1 MRPNFTGVKFRLE
14 VADGGNA
21 AGMSTDADLRLEFAM
36 TYVVRTSNPLD
47 PTTGSPWGARQYWQV
62 SEATLDGPL
71 IKARLAA
78 TGVDW
83 MGVSD
88 DGFWRPDVRAQF
100 LTDDD
105 ATVLMAYT
113 GLVQQTERFAKAAE
127 ADEPTEWG
135 DQYMRLSIRFE
146 TAAKRYGWLNTSL
159 FIARGRLLGTGHIEY
174 QILRVG

>member
-1 MRPNFTGVKFRLE
+1 
-14 VADGGNA
+14 
-21 AGMSTDADLRLEFAM
+21 MSTGAELELEFAM
-36 TYVVRTSNPLD
+36 TYVVRTSKPLD

-62 SEATLDGPL
+62 SEATLDGPQ

-78 TGVDW
+78 TGLDW

-105 ATVLMAYT
+105 AIVLMAYT
-113 GLVQQTERFAKAAE
+113 GLVQQSERFAEAAE
-127 ADEPTEWG
+127 ADEPTEWS

-146 TAAKRYGWLNTSL
+146 TAAQRYSWLNTSL
-159 FIARGRLLGTGHIEY
+159 FVARGRLLGTGHIEY
-174 QILRVG
+174 QVFRVS